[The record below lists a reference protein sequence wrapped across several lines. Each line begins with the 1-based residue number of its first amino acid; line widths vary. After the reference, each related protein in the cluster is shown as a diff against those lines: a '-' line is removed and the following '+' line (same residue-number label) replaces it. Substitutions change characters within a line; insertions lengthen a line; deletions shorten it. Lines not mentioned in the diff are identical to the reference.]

1 MRWCRRLLEKP
12 DYQQDLTAA
21 IQELSIAYEE
31 LSLLYRVSGI
41 FSSLS
46 IDDICNRMIDEAIN
60 TIGVRTAAILFH
72 DEKNDLLFTKTCKGT
87 WDIGRTF
94 PRDYAIIWKSIES
107 KRPSAFCRIA
117 DTEYCDYIPGIRSI
131 LVCPILGKA
140 KTAGAIVVADKEGD
154 QEFYSHDTKLLM
166 AITSQAG
173 LAIENAFLYTELET
187 LLVGA
192 IKSLVK
198 ALEATSFWTAGHT
211 ERVTDYAISIGR
223 CLNLDGDTLEKLKIC
238 SLLHDI
244 GKLATPTEILNKNDE
259 LSEIEWEVMKKHPGV
274 GAEILGE
281 MKQFKDVILGIKYH
295 HEHWDGRESVFGLKN
310 EEIPLLAR
318 ILSVAD
324 TFDALTSDRPYRP
337 KRSKEEAV
345 KEIQRCS
352 GSQFDPEIV
361 QAFLGWAGLSTQQ
374 HQAP

>member
-1 MRWCRRLLEKP
+1 MEKP
-12 DYQQDLTAA
+12 DYQEDLTAT
-21 IQELSIAYEE
+21 IQELSVAYEE
-31 LSLLYRVSGI
+31 LSLLYRVSGM

-46 IDDICNRMIDEAIN
+46 IDDICDRMIAEAID

-72 DEKNDLLFTKTCKGT
+72 DEKKDLLFTKSFKGT
-87 WDIGRTF
+87 WDINRTF
-94 PRDYAIIWKSIES
+94 PRDRAVIWKSIES
-107 KRPSAFCRIA
+107 KKPSAFCRVA
-117 DTEYCDYIPGIRSI
+117 DTEYRDYIPGIRSI
-131 LVCPILGKA
+131 MVCPILGKA
-140 KTAGAIVVADKEGD
+140 KTVGAIVVADKEGD
-154 QEFYSHDTKLLM
+154 QEFFSHDTKLLM

-173 LAIENAFLYTELET
+173 LAIENAFLYAELEA

-198 ALEATSFWTAGHT
+198 ALEATSYWTAGHT
-211 ERVTDYAISIGR
+211 ERVTEYAISIGKL
-223 CLNLDGDTLEKLKIC
+223 LNLDGDTLEKLKIC

-244 GKLATPTEILNKNDE
+244 GKIATPKEILNKSEE
-259 LSEIEWEVMKKHPGV
+259 LSESEWVEMKKHPGV

-295 HEHWDGRESVFGLKN
+295 HEHWDGRKSIFGLKN

-337 KRSKEEAV
+337 KRSKQEAAQ
-345 KEIQRCS
+345 EILRCS

-361 QAFLGWAGLSTQQ
+361 KAFLGWPHLSTQQ
-374 HQAP
+374 H

>member
-1 MRWCRRLLEKP
+1 MEKP
-12 DYQQDLTAA
+12 DYQQDLAVT

-46 IDDICNRMIDEAIN
+46 IDDICNRMIDEAID
-60 TIGVRTAAILFH
+60 TLGVRTAAILFH
-72 DEKNDLLFTKTCKGT
+72 EEKNDLLFTKTCKGI
-87 WDIGRTF
+87 WDTDRTF
-94 PRDYAIIWKSIES
+94 PRDHAFIWKSIES
-107 KRPSAFCRIA
+107 KKPSAFCRVD
-117 DTEYCDYIPGIRSI
+117 DTEYRGYIPGVSSI
-131 LVCPILGKA
+131 MVCPILGKA
-140 KTAGAIVVADKEGD
+140 KTIGAIVVADKEGD
-154 QEFYSHDTKLLM
+154 QEFFSHDTKLLM

-173 LAIENAFLYTELET
+173 LAIENAFLYIELEV

-198 ALEATSFWTAGHT
+198 ALEATSYWTAGHT
-211 ERVTDYAISIGR
+211 ERVTEYAICIGQL
-223 CLNLDGDTLEKLKIC
+223 LNLDGDTLEKLKIC

-244 GKLATPTEILNKNDE
+244 GKIATPREILNKSE
-259 LSEIEWEVMKKHPGV
+259 ALSENEWIEMKKHPGV

-295 HEHWDGRESVFGLKN
+295 HEHWDGSKSIFGLKN

-337 KRSKEEAV
+337 KRSKDDAA

-361 QAFLGWAGLSTQQ
+361 KAFLGWTGLSIQQ

>member
-1 MRWCRRLLEKP
+1 MEKP
-12 DYQQDLTAA
+12 DCQQDLTAA

-31 LSLLYRVSGI
+31 LSLLYRMTGI
-41 FSSLS
+41 ISSLS
-46 IDDICNRMIDEAIN
+46 IDDICNRMIEEAID

-72 DEKNDLLFTKTCKGT
+72 DDKKDFLFTKICRGT
-87 WDIGRTF
+87 WDTDRTF
-94 PRDYAIIWKSIES
+94 PRDHEVIWKAIEL
-107 KRPSAFCRIA
+107 KKPSAFCRMA
-117 DTEYCDYIPGIRSI
+117 DTEYRGYIPGISSI
-131 LVCPILGKA
+131 MVCPILGKA
-140 KTAGAIVVADKEGD
+140 KTIGAIIVADKEDD
-154 QEFYSHDTKLLM
+154 QEFFSHDTKLLM
-166 AITSQAG
+166 AISSQAG
-173 LAIENAFLYTELET
+173 LAIENAFLYSELEA

-192 IKSLVK
+192 IKSLVR
-198 ALEATSFWTAGHT
+198 ALEATSYWTAGHT
-211 ERVTDYAISIGR
+211 ERVTEYAISIGR
-223 CLNLDGDTLEKLKIC
+223 LLRLDADTLEKLKIC

-244 GKLATPTEILNKNDE
+244 GKIATPREILNKSRE
-259 LSEIEWEVMKKHPGV
+259 LSESEWLEMKKHPGV

-281 MKQFKDVILGIKYH
+281 MKQFKDVIFGIKYH
-295 HEHWDGRESVFGLKN
+295 HEHWDGRESIYGLKN

-337 KRSKEEAV
+337 KRSKEDAA

-361 QAFLGWAGLSTQQ
+361 KAFIEWADLSTQP

>member
-1 MRWCRRLLEKP
+1 LEKP
-12 DYQQDLTAA
+12 DYQQDLTAT

-46 IDDICNRMIDEAIN
+46 TDDICNRMIDEAID

-72 DEKNDLLFTKTCKGT
+72 DDKDDLLFTKTCKGA
-87 WDIGRTF
+87 WDMGRTF
-94 PRDYAIIWKSIES
+94 PRDHAIIWKSIES
-107 KRPSAFCRIA
+107 KKPLTFCRIA
-117 DTEYCDYIPGIRSI
+117 DTEYCDYIPGVRSI

-140 KTAGAIVVADKEGD
+140 KIIGAIVVADKEGD
-154 QEFYSHDTKLLM
+154 QEFFSHDTKLLM

-173 LAIENAFLYTELET
+173 LAIENAFLYAELEA

-198 ALEATSFWTAGHT
+198 ALEATSYWTAGHT
-211 ERVTDYAISIGR
+211 ERVTEYAISIGR
-223 CLNLDGDTLEKLKIC
+223 MLNLDNDTLEKLKIC

-244 GKLATPTEILNKNDE
+244 GKIATPKEILNKSEE
-259 LSEIEWEVMKKHPGV
+259 LSESEWLEMKKHPGV

-281 MKQFKDVILGIKYH
+281 MIQFKDVIHGIKYH
-295 HEHWDGRESVFGLKN
+295 HEHWDGRKSVFGLKK

-324 TFDALTSDRPYRP
+324 AFDALTSDRPYRP
-337 KRSKEEAV
+337 KRSKEDAA

-361 QAFLGWAGLSTQQ
+361 KAFLGWPHLSTQQ